1 MTQIE
6 ILTNDSIINSLTN
19 NLKTEKLSI
28 HTDSELAI
36 AINITSYKEYPNTY
50 WIIIQKKNNTF
61 GGVIDRDKAKNIIA
75 NCGIKGIYRNF

>member
-28 HTDSELAI
+28 HTLTTHGFFWCLVLYHI
-36 AINITSYKEYPNTY
+36 YTY
-50 WIIIQKKNNTF
+50 IFF
-61 GGVIDRDKAKNIIA
+61 GDVASQTK
-75 NCGIKGIYRNF
+75 C